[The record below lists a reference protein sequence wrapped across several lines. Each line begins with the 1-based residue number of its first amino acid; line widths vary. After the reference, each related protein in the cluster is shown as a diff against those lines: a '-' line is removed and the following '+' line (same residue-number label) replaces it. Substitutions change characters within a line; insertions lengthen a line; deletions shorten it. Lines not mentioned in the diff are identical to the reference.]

1 MLFESQVHGFG
12 YLAPQRGSSAVTHD
26 YNQQRFVRQRKKKG
40 ILSIPTVFLSSLIL
54 GNGANLEIQKKIRCL
69 VTKKIRKGMG
79 EGGNSIEFSLNTILK
94 NKPTYLNYEL
104 FSP

>member
-1 MLFESQVHGFG
+1 MVLVIWHHKEE
-12 YLAPQRGSSAVTHD
+12 AVLLHMIII
-26 YNQQRFVRQRKKKG
+26 NKGLLGKEKKKG

-94 NKPTYLNYEL
+94 NKSTYLNYEL